1 MNKNSIMLM
10 QKINSIEVLND
21 FKICETIAPGY
32 FDESTLP
39 VIVCIQPMHT
49 ADFIEVDKIG
59 YLRINQILWK
69 IEEHRSFVDSQ
80 TSLSYY
86 EFTLSKVQQPN

>member
-1 MNKNSIMLM
+1 MGVILYQLFLSFNTSA
-10 QKINSIEVLND
+10 Q
-21 FKICETIAPGY
+21 GY
-32 FDESTLP
+32 FDEFTLP
-39 VIVCIQPMHT
+39 VIVCIEPMQT

-69 IEEHRSFVDSQ
+69 VEKYRSFVDSQ

-86 EFTLSKVQQPN
+86 EFTLSKVQ

>member
-1 MNKNSIMLM
+1 MSM
-10 QKINSIEVLND
+10 QKIQNVEVLND
-21 FKICETIAPGY
+21 FKIREAIAQGY

-39 VIVCIQPMHT
+39 VIVCIEPMQT

-69 IEEHRSFVDSQ
+69 VEKYRSFVDSQ

-86 EFTLSKVQQPN
+86 EFTLSKVQ